1 MLPAHVG
8 VRITPI
14 VLRSLALCCLLAGCG
29 VRLEDRAGGGS
40 DGSPPPPIDGPIGS
54 EPDAPPVCA
63 NGRVVYLN
71 FDGVTLTSA
80 AASDATQNRASWMTI
95 AQGTAPPYKAGVTNR
110 NQLINAVTDGVRTQL
125 SSFPVTVVTQR
136 PAAGPYVMI
145 VLGGTATQV
154 GSRYGGA
161 VNTLDC
167 GDARKSDLAW
177 ISDGVSPTQRVV
189 NFAVGAVG
197 FGLGLT
203 ATTDPLDC
211 MCGWD
216 NACISDNTVACRLS
230 PTIARDP
237 AANQLCPGLTT
248 QDEVA
253 TFDAAF
259 CR

>member
-1 MLPAHVG
+1 MTSIEM
-8 VRITPI
+8 RT
-14 VLRSLALCCLLAGCG
+14 LALCCLLAGCG
-29 VRLEDRAGGGS
+29 VRLEDPAAGLGVSTPDGGGGGGDS
-40 DGSPPPPIDGPIGS
+40 AV
-54 EPDAPPVCA
+54 DARVCS
-63 NGRVVYLN
+63 NGRVVYLS
-71 FDGVTLTSA
+71 FEGETLTDA
-80 AASDATQNRASWMTI
+80 AVSDATQNRASWMTI
-95 AQGTAPPYKAGVTNR
+95 AQGTAPPYRAGANNR
-110 NQLINAVTDGVRTQL
+110 NQQIKAITEGVRAQL

-145 VLGGTATQV
+145 VFGGTASQV
-154 GSRYGGA
+154 GSKYGGS
-161 VNTLDC
+161 VNELDC
-167 GDARKSDLAW
+167 GDAQKSDVAW

-189 NFAVGAVG
+189 NFAVGAIG

-216 NACISDNTVACRLS
+216 NACISDNSGACRLS

-237 AANQLCPGLTT
+237 AANQLCPGVTT
-248 QDEVA
+248 QDEFD

>member
-1 MLPAHVG
+1 

-14 VLRSLALCCLLAGCG
+14 VMRSIALLCLVAGCG
-29 VRLEDRAGGGS
+29 VRLEDSGAGFSAGPDGGGGTPGDS
-40 DGSPPPPIDGPIGS
+40 R
-54 EPDAPPVCA
+54 VCS
-63 NGRVVYLN
+63 NGRVVYLS
-71 FDGVTLTSA
+71 FEGETLASA
-80 AASDATQNRASWMTI
+80 PASDATQNRASWMTI
-95 AQGTAPPYKAGVTNR
+95 AQGTAPPYRAGTNNR
-110 NQLINAVTDGVRTQL
+110 NQQIKAITEGVRAQL
-125 SSFPVTVVTQR
+125 SSFPITVVTQR

-145 VLGGTATQV
+145 VFGGSASDV
-154 GSRYGGA
+154 GSKYGGA

-167 GDARKSDLAW
+167 GDAQKSDVAW
-177 ISDGVSPTQRVV
+177 ISDGVTPTQRVV
-189 NFAVGAVG
+189 NFAVGAIG

-203 ATTDPLDC
+203 ATTDPADC

-216 NACISDNTVACRLS
+216 NACTSDNSGACQLS

-248 QDEVA
+248 QDEVD